1 MASNP
6 GTPRLPAGER
16 LRRAG
21 IAAWA
26 LIGVIVLA
34 AVALWVLLKI
44 RVVVPPLILAL
55 LIIYIL
61 NPLVSALE
69 RRGVR
74 RGIGAVLVYVVV
86 LGVVALLVVALA
98 PFFSRQAEAF
108 ADDWP
113 QFRRDAAHTLV
124 GMAEG
129 VNDSLALDIDT
140 DQIYCLLGVDDTHDA
155 EAPSHERCEILT
167 RGVREGLSEQ
177 AGRATEIG
185 FSLLEAILVFVI
197 APLIALY
204 MLIDLPKLQHDLL
217 QLVPLD
223 YRDEVAD
230 LAGKVGRILGSFFRG
245 QLFLAFVVGAL
256 CAIGFWAVDL
266 PFWLVVGVVVGIFNL
281 VPAFGGFLGA
291 GFAFLVAALVGD
303 PHIGL
308 LAALVVLAVQ
318 LIHNRL
324 LHPYVM
330 HAGVNLH
337 PVSVIVT
344 ILAGGAVAG
353 VWGILLSVP
362 AVAVTKLLLA
372 HFWETRVMGAEVT
385 PFGPHARRATR
396 G

>member
-1 MASNP
+1 V
-6 GTPRLPAGER
+6 
-16 LRRAG
+16 
-21 IAAWA
+21 AAWA

-34 AVALWVLLKI
+34 AAGLWVLLKV
-44 RVVVPPLILAL
+44 RVIVPPLILAL

-61 NPLVSALE
+61 NPLVSNLE

-86 LGVVALLVVALA
+86 IGVIVGLVFALA
-98 PFFSRQAEAF
+98 PFFSRQAEEF
-108 ADDWP
+108 AEEWP

-124 GMAEG
+124 GLADG

-140 DQIYCLLGVDDTHDA
+140 DQIYCLLGVDETHDA
-155 EAPSHERCEILT
+155 GAPSRERCEILT
-167 RGVREGLSEQ
+167 RSVREGLSEQ
-177 AGRATEIG
+177 AARATEIG
-185 FSLLEAILVFVI
+185 FTVLEAILVFVI

-245 QLFLAFVVGAL
+245 QLFLALIVGIL
-256 CAIGFWAVDL
+256 CAFGFWAVGL
-266 PFWLVVGVVVGIFNL
+266 PFWLVVGVVVGVLNL
-281 VPAFGGFLGA
+281 VPAFGGLLGGA
-291 GFAFLVAALVGD
+291 FAFLVAALVGD

-318 LIHNRL
+318 LIHNRF
-324 LHPYVM
+324 LHPFVM

-337 PVSVIVT
+337 PVSVIVS

-362 AVAVTKLLLA
+362 AVAVAKLLLA

-385 PFGPHARRATR
+385 PFGPRTQRR
-396 G
+396 

>member
-1 MASNP
+1 MASGP
-6 GTPRLPAGER
+6 GLPRLPAGER

-21 IAAWA
+21 IAAWT

-44 RVVVPPLILAL
+44 RVVIPPLILAL
-55 LIIYIL
+55 LIVYVL
-61 NPLVSALE
+61 NPLVSRLE

-74 RGIGAVLVYVVV
+74 RAVGAVLVYVVV
-86 LGVVALLVVALA
+86 LGAVVALVIALA
-98 PFFSRQAEAF
+98 PFFSRQAQEF

-113 QFRRDAAHTLV
+113 EFRRDAAHTLV
-124 GMAEG
+124 GMAESA
-129 VNDSLALDIDT
+129 NDSLALDIDT
-140 DQIYCLLGVDDTHDA
+140 DQIFCLLGVDETRDA
-155 EAPSHERCEILT
+155 AAPSAERCEILT
-167 RGVREGLSEQ
+167 RGVREGISHQ
-177 AGRATEIG
+177 AETATEIG
-185 FSLLEAILVFVI
+185 FTLLEGVLVFVI

-204 MLIDLPKLQHDLL
+204 LLVDLPKLQHDLL
-217 QLVPLD
+217 QLMPPR

-245 QLFLAFVVGAL
+245 QLFLALIVGVL
-256 CAIGFWAVDL
+256 CAFGFWAVDL
-266 PFWLVVGVVVGIFNL
+266 PFWLVVGVVVGILNL

-318 LIHNRL
+318 LVHNRF
-324 LHPYVM
+324 LHPFVM

-337 PVSVIVT
+337 PVSVIVS

-353 VWGILLSVP
+353 LWGILLSVP
-362 AVAVTKLLLA
+362 AVAVAKLLLA

-385 PFGPHARRATR
+385 PFGPHARQDA
-396 G
+396 

>member
-1 MASNP
+1 MASSP
-6 GTPRLPAGER
+6 GPPRLPAGER

-26 LIGVIVLA
+26 TIGVIVLA
-34 AVALWVLLKI
+34 AVGLWILLKV
-44 RVVVPPLILAL
+44 RVIVPPLILAL
-55 LIIYIL
+55 LIIYML
-61 NPLVSALE
+61 NPLVSNLE

-74 RGIGAVLVYVVV
+74 RAIGAVLVYVVV
-86 LGVVALLVVALA
+86 VGTVVLLVIAFT
-98 PFFSRQAEAF
+98 PFFSRQAQEF
-108 ADDWP
+108 AEDWP

-124 GMAEG
+124 GMADG
-129 VNDSLALDIDT
+129 LNDSLALDVDT
-140 DQIYCLLGVDDTHDA
+140 DQIYCLLGVDETHDP
-155 EAPSHERCEILT
+155 EAPSKDRCDVLT
-167 RGVREGLSEQ
+167 RGLREGLTHQ

-185 FSLLEAILVFVI
+185 FTLLEAILVFVI

-204 MLIDLPKLQHDLL
+204 MLIDLPKLQHDIL
-217 QLVPLD
+217 QLVPPD

-245 QLFLAFVVGAL
+245 QLFLAFIVGVL
-256 CAIGFWAVDL
+256 SAIGFWAVDL
-266 PFWLVVGVVVGIFNL
+266 PFWLIAGVVVGVFNL

-318 LIHNRL
+318 LVHNRL

-337 PVSVIVT
+337 PVSVIVS

-362 AVAVTKLLLA
+362 AVAVAKLLLA

-385 PFGPHARRATR
+385 PFGPHARARPR
-396 G
+396 